1 MNSEFT
7 GPVNIGSEWM
17 VSVFE
22 PRGFAEMI
30 MKIAEKKV
38 TLKNVPGPTG
48 VRGRTSK
55 SAPKSAPKSAMIRKK
70 LGWAPLM
77 PLN

>member
-1 MNSEFT
+1 MRD
-7 GPVNIGSEWM
+7 SEWM

-38 TLKNVPGPTG
+38 TIKNIPGPVG
-48 VRGRTSK
+48 VRGRTSDN
-55 SAPKSAPKSAMIRKK
+55 APKSAMIRKK
-70 LGWAPLM
+70 LGWAPSM
-77 PLN
+77 PRAG